1 MFFSTILL
9 RIIGLRY
16 FDASGQMDWSPE
28 TIIKT
33 GADAIEPAVQA
44 VSDTLGQSSPANR
57 DPDAPFAGF
66 GPALL
71 AVVVVLGLFA
81 IWRVT

>member
-1 MFFSTILL
+1 
-9 RIIGLRY
+9 
-16 FDASGQMDWSPE
+16 
-28 TIIKT
+28 
-33 GADAIEPAVQA
+33 VQHVA
-44 VSDTLGQSSPANR
+44 NTLGQSTPANR

-71 AVVVVLGLFA
+71 AVVVVFGLFA